1 MEKILKILILED
13 NKSDVGLLLRELNKS
28 RLVFTS
34 KIVETREAF
43 ENTLDTFKPD
53 IILSDYHLPSFDGAA
68 AHRIKEKKYPEI
80 PFIIVSGTI
89 GEENAVELIKNGV
102 TDYALKDKLFTLPL
116 KIERALKEAEEKKE
130 NKEVNERFSLA
141 ARASKDI
148 IYEWKINDDAIW
160 WNDAYYNLLGIKK
173 EKEWLDLASWSNSI
187 HPDDQER
194 VTNSVTDFLKSKEI
208 FWSGEYRFLDNKG
221 KIYYFVDRGYLL
233 RDQNGDPF
241 RMIGSI
247 ADVTDLKDY
256 ITQLKEMLFMTSHR
270 VRQPIANILGLS
282 NVLDGESINNP
293 VELKEIVDSIKFS
306 AINLEEFTQELN
318 HFIQNSKD
326 KAENKIQI

>member
-13 NKSDVGLLLRELNKS
+13 NKSDAGLLLYELNKS
-28 RLVFTS
+28 RLIFTS
-34 KIVETREAF
+34 EIVETRAAF
-43 ENTLDTFKPD
+43 ENALDIFKPD
-53 IILSDYHLPSFDGAA
+53 VILSDFNLPSFDGAVA
-68 AHRIKEKKYPEI
+68 YRIKEKKYPEI

-130 NKEVNERFSLA
+130 NKEVSERFSLA

-148 IYEWKINDDAIW
+148 IYEWKINDDVIW
-160 WNDAYYNLLGIKK
+160 RNDAYYNFMEIEK
-173 EKEWLDLASWSNSI
+173 EKEWIDLASWCNSI

-194 VTNSVTDFLKSKEI
+194 VTNSVTDFFKSKEI

-221 KIYYFVDRGYLL
+221 KIYYFVDKGYLL
-233 RDQNGDPF
+233 RDQNGAPF

-282 NVLDGESINNP
+282 NELDDPLNDP
-293 VELKEIVDSIKFS
+293 AELKQIVDYIKFS
-306 AINLEEFTQELN
+306 AINLEEFTHELN

-326 KAENKIQI
+326 KAENKIQN